1 LKQLVIIGGSFAEAL
16 EAGTDDEVN
25 KWKGARAKIDR
36 GSMLLRRAVEK
47 NVWNEMAEKEKQGG
61 F

>member
-1 LKQLVIIGGSFAEAL
+1 MKQLVIIGGSFAEAL

-47 NVWNEMAEKEKQGG
+47 NVWKEQI
-61 F
+61 